1 MSEVSLTSPTPKR
14 VKTPS
19 WLDLRLVTGVVLVL
33 ASVLIG
39 AKVVSGAHHAYRIVA
54 VTRDLATGSVLR
66 PTDVARVDVQLP
78 GRGAGVYV
86 SDSARVVGKQ
96 LNRPLSKGE
105 LVPVAA
111 LGDRPVSTTLSV
123 PFAAGNAPSLR
134 AGQRIEVWVSTKTC
148 PSVVLLADVTVQDV
162 QAGEQQLGS
171 SGGQDVVLGVSAALA
186 DRVITA
192 LAADGAVIR
201 AGVLTGPQQPG
212 ANDALP
218 ELANCLTAA
227 P

>member
-1 MSEVSLTSPTPKR
+1 MSDVSLTSPTPKR
-14 VKTPS
+14 VKTPR

-39 AKVVSGAHHAYRIVA
+39 AKVVSGGHHTYRMVA
-54 VTRDLATGSVLR
+54 VTRDLAAGSTLR
-66 PTDVARVDVQLP
+66 SSDLALVDVQLP
-78 GRGAGVYV
+78 GRGNGVYV
-86 SDSARVVGKQ
+86 SNSARAVGEL

-123 PFAAGNAPSLR
+123 PFEAGDAPTLR

-162 QAGEQQLGS
+162 RASDQQIGS
-171 SGGQDVVLGVSAALA
+171 SGGQNVVLGVSAALA

-201 AGVLTGPQQPG
+201 AGVLVGAQQPG
-212 ANDALP
+212 ANHSLP
-218 ELANCLTAA
+218 ALANCLT
-227 P
+227 PSS